1 MSIPTRINTAELEGI
16 DARRVE
22 IETDLH
28 PGLPAFIIVGLA
40 DKALSES
47 KERINAALKNSGVK
61 PPSGEHHR
69 IIISLAPADIKKTGS
84 HYDLGIA
91 IGYLAASRQIAP
103 FPTNTYMFVG
113 ELALD
118 GSLRPMAGVLS
129 IAQLARTSKVSH
141 LVVPRANA
149 REAAMIS
156 GLSVFGAG
164 SITEVI
170 DHLEGRKH
178 LTPEPQ
184 TLPTYANSCELAI
197 SDVRGQERAKRA
209 LCIAAAGGHNL
220 LMIGPPGAGKTML
233 ARALVSLLPPPDIDE
248 VVEMTQIHSAAG
260 TLGQAGYISQRPFRS
275 PHQTASATSVFGGGQ
290 NPKPGE
296 ISLAHRGV
304 LFLDELPEFRR
315 DVLESLR
322 QPLESGEVHVTRVR
336 GTVRF
341 PAQCMLVAAMNP
353 CPCGY
358 YGDTN
363 KHCRCSPYEIIRY
376 QKKIS
381 GPLLDRI
388 DIHLTIPRVTL
399 QELSGAAPEK
409 EEGLAERILA
419 ARRLQRERLATH
431 GKHINAQMSSKEAD
445 ALTHV
450 DDEALAMVRSSFEK
464 GLLSARAYYRTL
476 KVARTIADFE
486 GSPRVVRAHI
496 AEAYGYRGQE
506 RPSY

>member
-1 MSIPTRINTAELEGI
+1 MSIPTSINTAELEGI
-16 DARRVE
+16 EARRVE

-47 KERINAALKNSGVK
+47 KERISAALKNSGVK
-61 PPSGEHHR
+61 PPSGENHR
-69 IIISLAPADIKKTGS
+69 IIVSLAPADIKKTGS

-91 IGYLAASRQIAP
+91 LGYLAASRQIAP
-103 FPTNTYMFVG
+103 FPTNEYMFVG

-118 GSLRPMAGVLS
+118 GSLRPMAGALS
-129 IAQLARTSKVSH
+129 IAKLARASNVAR

-149 REAAMIS
+149 REAAMIP
-156 GLSVFGAG
+156 GVSVFGLG

-170 DHLEGRKH
+170 DHLEGRAH
-178 LTPEPQ
+178 LEPEPQ
-184 TLPTYANSCELAI
+184 TTPVCAHTCEPTI
-197 SDVRGQERAKRA
+197 TDVRGQERAKRA

-233 ARALVSLLPPPDIDE
+233 ARAIVSLLPPPDIDE
-248 VVEMTQIHSAAG
+248 VVEMTQVHSAAG
-260 TLGQAGYISQRPFRS
+260 ALGQAGYIAQRPFRS
-275 PHQTASATSVFGGGQ
+275 PHQTASAISVFGGGQ

-322 QPLESGEVHVTRVR
+322 QPLESGEVYVTRVR

-358 YGDTN
+358 YGDTH

-388 DIHLTIPRVTL
+388 DIHLTIPRVTIE
-399 QELSGAAPEK
+399 ELSGRVSEK
-409 EEGLAERILA
+409 SDDIASQILS
-419 ARRLQRERLATH
+419 ARKLQRQRLGVY
-431 GKHINAQMSSKEAD
+431 GKHNNAQMSSKETERLSDAD
-445 ALTHV
+445 E
-450 DDEALAMVRSSFEK
+450 EALAVLRSSFEK

-476 KVARTIADFE
+476 KVARTIADLE
-486 GSPRVVRAHI
+486 ASPRVLREHI

-506 RPSY
+506 RSAG